1 MSEIVISEFLVHPDL
16 VLIDDIKDLYNES
29 SKWMKAFCRNK
40 AAFPYLKNRIKK
52 WLPVHFKWVSSHCED
67 IDFLRKNKD
76 KIDYFEICKNKCIP
90 YIIDLLEDRLYDLDW
105 TELSKNPFAYPLL
118 KKYPE
123 YIDWWSLC
131 QNTSKEVMDMLE
143 KSYMKHIYWMPLSS
157 NPSAIGILKKNLNM
171 VDKAALNINPNGIEI
186 LKDNTELIDY
196 QMLCSNQ
203 SKEAI
208 EIIEKNIKRE
218 DISFSLLSA
227 NKYAI
232 NLLIKN
238 PDKID
243 WYMAIDNEEI
253 GKLFEAF
260 PDRVNSLIM
269 KYVVKYKSVMPF
281 LKDYLYDISL
291 VKLAEN
297 PHIFKV
303 DSVSYKNRK
312 SLFQK
317 IVCKCI

>member
-29 SKWMKAFCRNK
+29 SNFMKAFCRNK

-52 WLPVHFKWVSSHCED
+52 WLPVHFKWISSHCDD
-67 IDFLRKNKD
+67 IDFLTKNKH
-76 KIDYFEICKNKCIP
+76 KINYFEICKNHNIK
-90 YIIDLLEDRLYDLDW
+90 YIMDLLEEQLDNLDW
-105 TELSKNPFAYPLL
+105 CELSKNPFAYPLL

-123 YIDWWSLC
+123 YISWWDLC
-131 QNTSKEVMDMLE
+131 QNTSKDVMDMLE
-143 KSYMKHIYWMPLSS
+143 KSYMKYVNWLPLSS
-157 NPSAIGILKKNLNM
+157 NPSAIEILKKNLNM

-186 LKDNTELIDY
+186 LKDHPELIDY

-208 EIIEKNIKRE
+208 DIIEKNIKRE
-218 DISFSLLSA
+218 DISFPLLSA

-243 WYMAIDNEEI
+243 WYMAIDNEDI

-260 PDRVNSLIM
+260 PEKVNSLIM
-269 KYVVKYKSVMPF
+269 KYVIKYKSVVPF
-281 LKDYLYDISL
+281 LKDYLYDVSPI
-291 VKLAEN
+291 KLAEN
-297 PHIFKV
+297 PYIFRV
-303 DSVSYKNRK
+303 DSVSYNKRK
-312 SLFQK
+312 KVFEK
-317 IVCKCI
+317 IVCKFI

>member
-1 MSEIVISEFLVHPDL
+1 MSDIVISEFLVHPDI

-29 SKWMKAFCRNK
+29 SQWMKAFCRNK

-52 WLPVHFKWVSSHCED
+52 WLPVHFKWISSHCDD
-67 IDFLRKNKD
+67 IDFLRKNKN
-76 KIDYFEICKNKCIP
+76 KIDYFEICKNRNIS
-90 YIIDLLEDRLYDLDW
+90 YIIDLLEEHLSDLDW
-105 TELSKNPFAYPLL
+105 SELSKNPFAYPLL

-123 YIDWWSLC
+123 YIDWWNLC
-131 QNTSKEVMDMLE
+131 QNTSKDVINMLE
-143 KSYMKHIYWMPLSS
+143 KKYMKYVHWLPLSS
-157 NPSAIGILKKNLNM
+157 NPSAIGILKKNLSM
-171 VDKAALNINPNGIEI
+171 IDKTALNINPNGIEI
-186 LKDNTELIDY
+186 LKEHPDLIDY

-208 EIIEKNIKRE
+208 EIIERNMKSQ

-238 PDKID
+238 PEKID
-243 WYMAIDNEEI
+243 WNMAIDNEDI

-260 PDRVNSLIM
+260 PDKVNSLII
-269 KYVVKYKSVMPF
+269 KYVIKYKSVIPF
-281 LKDYLYDISL
+281 LKNYLYDISHI
-291 VKLAEN
+291 KLAEN
-297 PHIFKV
+297 PYIFKV
-303 DSVSYKNRK
+303 DSVSYKNK
-312 SLFQK
+312 KNLFQK